1 VRRVLALVALLVATS
16 ACSASSDVVTVGVEP
31 LGDGGT
37 ATPPATVE
45 PGSDPD
51 ESDAGT
57 PDTGS
62 SQTATPDS
70 GTLEW
75 RPCGGATSDLIDL
88 ECSTLAVPLD
98 HAVPD
103 GETIDIAVARTAT
116 ADDDVRIGSLVFNP
130 GGPGGSGI
138 EFLTNAAPLVPSA
151 LTDRFDLVSFDP
163 RGVGASAAIDCEI
176 DFDDDVALLAPG
188 DDAGW
193 EALVADALGRADTCT
208 PESLA
213 LEPYVGT
220 NNAARDLDALR
231 AALGDDQLSYVGF
244 SYGTRLGATYAE
256 LFPDRVR
263 ALVLDGAVKPTDDLA
278 VLGLEQGPGFDA
290 ALESFAAA
298 CDADADCPV
307 AELGP
312 TLDVYAGL
320 LAEIAESGSFPTDD
334 GDRVLTPGELQLGVV
349 AALYSTQLWPVLA
362 DALYVADTQQD
373 GSLLHVLADV
383 YLGRQPDGTYDNSQV
398 AGFAINCADD
408 PRRPPTD
415 EVRVQAE
422 LSAQASV
429 HFADFLRAST
439 GCIGTADP
447 IDPIAIGPADGAAP
461 ILIIGTTGDPAT
473 PYEWAVELADLLS
486 SGVLYTVEAQGHTA
500 FLSVACVDDVVIAYL
515 VDLELP
521 DVGSSC
527 AADESTDV
535 FAPAGQGEFDQVIAL
550 FDCLRDNGVDLPEIT
565 IGDLLADPSGDE
577 LLELLDPT
585 DPAFAQAAL
594 ACRDLVPDF

>member
-1 VRRVLALVALLVATS
+1 VRRVLALIAVAGAVS
-16 ACSASSDVVTVGVEP
+16 ACSASPDVVTVAADP
-31 LGDGGT
+31 LGDTGAG
-37 ATPPATVE
+37 APPATVE
-45 PGSDPD
+45 AETPGTGAPDSDSPQP
-51 ESDAGT
+51 AN
-57 PDTGS
+57 
-62 SQTATPDS
+62 PDS

-75 RPCGGATSDLIDL
+75 SSCGGAAGGLIDL
-88 ECSTLAVPLD
+88 ECSTLTVPLD
-98 HAVPD
+98 HAAPA
-103 GETIDIAVARTAT
+103 GGTIDIAVARTAT
-116 ADDDVRIGSLVFNP
+116 ADDDTRIGSLVFNP

-138 EFLTNAAPLVPSA
+138 QFLTTAASLVPPA

-163 RGVGASAAIDCEI
+163 RGVGASATIDCEI
-176 DFDDDVALLAPG
+176 DFDDEVTLLAPG

-231 AALGDDQLSYVGF
+231 AALGDEQLSYVGF

-263 ALVLDGAVKPTDDLA
+263 ALVLDGAMKPTDNLA
-278 VLGLEQGPGFDA
+278 LLGLEQGPGFDA

-298 CDADADCPV
+298 CDADADCAV
-307 AELGP
+307 GELGA

-320 LAEIAESGSFPTDD
+320 LTEIAESGSFPTDD
-334 GDRVLTPGELQLGVV
+334 GDRVLTPGELQLGVL

-373 GSLLHVLADV
+373 GSLLQVLADV
-383 YLGRQPDGTYDNSQV
+383 YLGRQPDGTYDNSQL
-398 AGFAINCADD
+398 AGLAINCADD
-408 PRRPPTD
+408 PRRPPAD

-461 ILIIGTTGDPAT
+461 ILVIGTTGDPAT
-473 PYEWAVELADLLS
+473 PYEWAVELVDLLS
-486 SGVLYTVEAQGHTA
+486 SGVLYTVEAEGHTA
-500 FLSVACVDDVVIAYL
+500 FLSVACVDDVVIDYL

-521 DVGSSC
+521 DAGSSC
-527 AADESTDV
+527 AADESTDA
-535 FAPAGQGEFDQVIAL
+535 FPSAGQGELEQVIAL

-565 IGDLLADPSGDE
+565 VGDLLTDPSGED
-577 LLELLDPT
+577 LIELLDPT

-594 ACRDLVPDF
+594 ACQDLIPGF